1 MDLGLTDKLAIV
13 TGASKGIG
21 LAITR
26 ALVAEGAR
34 VVAGS
39 RGTSPGLSEL
49 VDGGRVRAVAVDL
62 STANGPQ
69 QLTDAAREQG
79 QINILVNN
87 AGAVTP
93 RLDGFL
99 AVRDDQWLAELNLTF
114 MAAVRTTR
122 AVLPDMLA
130 AGEGTI
136 VNVSSVNSFLAD
148 PAVIDYCAAKAALA
162 NFTKSLALEV
172 GPKGVRVNAVSP
184 GPVSTALWL
193 GDHGVAATVAQAKGG
208 DPEAVQKAQASQ
220 AATGRFTEPSEV
232 ADLVMLLASNR
243 AGNATGSDFL
253 IDGGLVKTL

>member
-1 MDLGLTDKLAIV
+1 MDLELTDKLAVV

-34 VVAGS
+34 VVTGS
-39 RGTSPGLSEL
+39 RGTSPGLDEL
-49 VDGGRVRAVAVDL
+49 VDGGRVHAVAADL

-69 QLTDAAREQG
+69 QLIDAAREHG

-87 AGAVTP
+87 AGAVTT

-99 AVRDDQWLAELNLTF
+99 AVGDDEWLAQLNLTF
-114 MAAVRTTR
+114 MAAVRTAR
-122 AVLPDMLA
+122 AALPDMLA
-130 AGEGTI
+130 AGHGTI
-136 VNVSSVNSFLAD
+136 VNVISVNSFLAD

-172 GPKGVRVNAVSP
+172 GPNGVRVNAVSP
-184 GPVSTALWL
+184 GPVSTGLWL
-193 GDHGVAATVAQAKGG
+193 GDQGVAATVAQAKGG
-208 DPEAVQKAQASQ
+208 NPEAVQKAQASQ

-232 ADLVMLLASNR
+232 ADLVVVLASDR
-243 AGNATGSDFL
+243 AGNVTGSDFL